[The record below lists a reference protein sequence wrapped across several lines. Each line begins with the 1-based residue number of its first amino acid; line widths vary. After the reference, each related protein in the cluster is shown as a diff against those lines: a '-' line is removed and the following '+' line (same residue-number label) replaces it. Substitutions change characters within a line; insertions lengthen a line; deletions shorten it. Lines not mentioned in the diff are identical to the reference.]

1 LSVQPPATFKEPE
14 RSKAFYFASSTFA
27 PAPLD
32 DNNILFDS
40 RGNLKT
46 PGTVTTVLT
55 PNNPQYGRQFT
66 FAVNYDAI
74 LYWLKNTGPNPFPSQ
89 LRSGGVLYYSSIP
102 DHIDTQHWPPQGS
115 GSTTDLDQRF
125 WKEYIDEV
133 LGYQQY
139 NNPSNFNGTYIG
151 AYQIIT
157 PETGYGADFTFLQ
170 TLIRQKPIVG
180 SGLMPPTTPPY
191 MDYRDNPRR
200 GLTHWWFGPMTMLDF
215 LGNFNVQADYSSG
228 STNRTRLWW
237 PGTCHEAPCWQA
249 KIGIS
254 GALQDMQ
261 NNHPNDLATLILF
274 SVPNSPTTPVVNG
287 GPVSGNYN
295 VVPVPLGN
303 NYNTLKD
310 ALWFP
315 PEVIQSKSEIRIWN
329 TSNNDNVSQAMLD
342 VPRAVGG
349 TCYAMPLMLAYN
361 QFNVDPSQRSLG
373 TITGQVGGLGRRGA
387 QKTIIFET
395 DGMVA
400 ATAYSS
406 FSKVFSKD
414 SGNRPGYS
422 YFAVR
427 QPSGEYPD
435 YVVGDTTLAP
445 QEAKDVAQAICN
457 METDP
462 STPGYGT
469 TRKKVFVHTI
479 AFGSLFDPSN
489 SSSYK
494 TNALNLLQS
503 LQAIGY
509 TQEAPGQPNDATT
522 ALPSYKVIT
531 GSAQTRI
538 DNLQTA
544 FTKILQ
550 DGLQLALI
558 K

>member
-1 LSVQPPATFKEPE
+1 VQPPATFKEPE
-14 RSKAFYFASSTFA
+14 RSKAFYFAA
-27 PAPLD
+27 LNPPAPLD
-32 DNNILFDS
+32 DNNILFNS
-40 RGNLKT
+40 SGVLRVPGTIKTVKT
-46 PGTVTTVLT
+46 PSEPV
-55 PNNPQYGRQFT
+55 YGHKYT
-66 FAVNYDAI
+66 YAINYDAI
-74 LYWLKNTGPNPFPSQ
+74 LYWIKNVGPNPFPSQ
-89 LRSGGVLYYSSIP
+89 LRSGGIIYYASIP
-102 DHIDTQHWPPQGS
+102 DHIDITNWPV
-115 GSTTDLDQRF
+115 TDPDQRF

-133 LGYQQY
+133 LGLQQY
-139 NNPSNFNGTYIG
+139 GAGSLYNG
-151 AYQIIT
+151 YQIGSYQVVSNT
-157 PETGYGADFTFLQ
+157 CGYGADFSFGTA
-170 TLIRQKPIVG
+170 TIKQKPIVG
-180 SGLMPPTTPPY
+180 SQPPY
-191 MDYRDNPRR
+191 MDYRDNPKR

-215 LGNFNVQADYSSG
+215 LGNFNVRADYSSG
-228 STNRTRLWW
+228 SSSRTRLWW

-261 NNHPNDLATLILF
+261 NNHPNDLATLVLF

-315 PEVIQSKSEIRIWN
+315 PEVIQSKSEIRIWDPSAN
-329 TSNNDNVSQAMLD
+329 GNVSQAMLD

-373 TITGQVGGLGRRGA
+373 TTTGQVGGLGRRGA

-406 FSKVFSKD
+406 FSHVFAKD

-435 YVVGDTTLAP
+435 YVVGDATLAP
-445 QEAKDVAQAICN
+445 QQAKDVAQAICN
-457 METDP
+457 LETDP

-469 TRKKVFVHTI
+469 TRKKVFLHTI
-479 AFGSLFDPSN
+479 AFGSLFDSSN
-489 SSSYK
+489 NSSYK

-522 ALPSYKVIT
+522 PLPSYKVIT
-531 GSAQTRI
+531 GPAQTRI